1 MEEHQKRFLRKELEM
16 LHLTDDAVEEIL
28 AQVEEHYSKV
38 ALPFGQRPLP
48 EIVKVYQEVGNGDS
62 TDISLLVA
70 TPAKG
75 TIIPWERDRIA
86 EALEREAQISKE
98 EATEIAYC
106 VEKKIFS
113 AGLKTISTDLIRALV
128 DNELFERG
136 LTRKLKKQKILGIPT
151 YDVQQLIFS
160 KTLENSNIAANNPEA
175 INLSLA
181 ETILKQYALQNIF
194 SHDVAEAHLKGAI
207 HLHDLG
213 YPIRT
218 YCSGHSLDY
227 IKKYGLNLPTLN
239 SISKPPTHARTL
251 TGHLNTFLAAM
262 QAYYAGALGIGFFNI
277 FYSPFLSKL
286 SDKELKQ
293 EAQYI
298 IFSGSQNAF
307 SRGSQTLFLDYNIN
321 LGVPPYLAKV
331 PAIGPKGKYI
341 LRYNNG
347 KTEAIDEIPRDKNDE
362 PRDPK
367 NGHILRYKDF
377 EKQAQRFARAL
388 LETWEE
394 GDALGQPFFFP
405 KCDLHISEETFTDP
419 TQYKLFKF
427 ACQVASKNGAPY
439 FIFDRGDEAILSQCC
454 RLREKVTDPYIL
466 KHPESLRFCG
476 FQIVTVN
483 LPQAAY
489 RAKRNGNGT
498 TAGVIEEVEKMMDI
512 CLKAHFQKRRF
523 IERISREPGLPLWP
537 VGMQAADSRLYIELD
552 KATYLIGMI
561 GLNEC
566 VKAISGC
573 ALHESESS
581 YRMGM
586 EIIAASNL
594 KAKKMQKETGL
605 KISLEETPAESSSF
619 RLAKI
624 DLMEFPESVQYVRGN
639 IDKKEVYYTNSIHY
653 APDAPIDI
661 IQRIEGQAKFN
672 TLIESG
678 AITHCFVGEKLP
690 SPESIANLVKK
701 TFYNT
706 LSSQIVISPKFT
718 VCQDCHQI
726 SLGYNKS

>member
-1 MEEHQKRFLRKELEM
+1 MEEKYRRFFKRELQVLNLNDEAIEQILNSIEENYAKVTLPLGQK
-16 LHLTDDAVEEIL
+16 
-28 AQVEEHYSKV
+28 
-38 ALPFGQRPLP
+38 PLP
-48 EIVKVYQEVGNGDS
+48 EIIKVYQEEGNGDS

-70 TPAKG
+70 TPTKG
-75 TIIPWERDRIA
+75 TIIPWEKSRIT
-86 EALEREAQISKE
+86 EALIREAKISQR
-98 EATEIAYC
+98 EADDIAYS

-136 LTRKLKKQKILGIPT
+136 LTRKLTRQKILGIPT
-151 YDVQQLIFS
+151 YDVAQLIFS

-194 SHDVAEAHLKGAI
+194 SHEVSEAHLRGAI

-218 YCSGHSLDY
+218 YCSGHSLDF
-227 IKKYGLNLPTLN
+227 IKKFGLNMPTLN
-239 SISKPPTHARTL
+239 AISKPPSHARTL

-277 FYSPFLSKL
+277 FYSPFLEKL
-286 SDKELKQ
+286 SDREVKQ

-307 SRGSQTLFLDYNIN
+307 SRGNQTLFLDYNIN
-321 LGVPPYLAKV
+321 LGVPAYLAKV

-347 KTEAIDEIPRDKNDE
+347 KTDLIDEVKRDKNDDVI
-362 PRDPK
+362 DPK
-367 NGHILRYKDF
+367 NGHIMRYKDY
-377 EKQAQRFARAL
+377 EKQTQRFAKAL
-388 LETWEE
+388 LEVWQE
-394 GDALGQPFFFP
+394 GDAIGQPFFFP
-405 KCDLHISEETFTDP
+405 KCDLHISSETFTDP
-419 TQYKLFKF
+419 AQYKLFQF
-427 ACQVASKNGAPY
+427 ACEVAAKNGAPY
-439 FIFDRGDEAILSQCC
+439 FIFDRGNEAILSQCC

-476 FQIVTVN
+476 FQIVTIN

-489 RAKRNGNGT
+489 RARRSGDGT
-498 TAGVIEEVEKMMDI
+498 PEGVISEVEKMMDI
-512 CLKAHFQKRRF
+512 SIKAHLQKKKF

-537 VGMQAADSRLYIELD
+537 VGMKVADGRPYISLND
-552 KATYLIGMI
+552 STYLIGMI

-566 VKAISGC
+566 VKALSGR
-573 ALHESESS
+573 ALHESDDA
-581 YRMGM
+581 YKMGL
-586 EIIAASNL
+586 EIIAAMHL
-594 KAKKMQKETGL
+594 KAKKLQKETGL
-605 KISLEETPAESSSF
+605 KISLEETPAESTSF
-619 RLAKI
+619 RLAKV
-624 DLMEFPESVQYVRGN
+624 DLMEYPESNQYVNG
-639 IDKKEVYYTNSIHY
+639 DAEKKEVYYTNSVHF

-661 IQRIEGQAKFN
+661 IERIEGQAKFN

-678 AITHCFVGEKLP
+678 AITHCFVGEKMP
-690 SPESIANLVKK
+690 SAKSIANLVEK
-701 TFYNT
+701 TFKNT
-706 LSSQIVISPKFT
+706 LSSQIVISPEFT
-718 VCQDCHQI
+718 VCNDCQSI
-726 SLGYNKS
+726 TPGYHRV